1 MTNDIKGGVFIL
13 DYINGFEE
21 WLKEKDKSKNTI
33 SCYLRDVKEFEG
45 WLSIL
50 DFSGLREVP
59 QIFLIHFKKFQKG
72 TGASITTINRKL
84 ASVNSFYKYMYQKGF
99 INEELK
105 VEPYKDK
112 DVKQYKGLEESEL
125 WKLRTEIHKSK
136 NLFHICIFEILIN
149 TGIRVSELVNIK
161 LSDIQISERKGSLTV
176 IGKGEAKRTVPLNKN
191 VRKAI
196 KKYLQVRKNDD
207 NEYLLI
213 GQRGKLERNAVNLIL
228 EKYGSRVGI
237 KVTPHMARHTLGY
250 NLIKQGV
257 PITTIQQVLG
267 HENIQTTNTYTLTIE
282 RDIVDALEEI
292 EW

>member
-13 DYINGFEE
+13 NYIKDFED
-21 WLKEKDKSKNTI
+21 WLKEKDKSNNTI
-33 SCYLRDVKEFEG
+33 SCYLRDVKEWEG
-45 WLSIL
+45 WLSIY
-50 DFSGLREVP
+50 SSEGLREVP
-59 QIFLIHFKKFQKG
+59 QIFLIHFKKFEKG

-112 DVKQYKGLEESEL
+112 DVKQYKGLDEREL
-125 WKLRTEIHKSK
+125 WKLRAEIHKSK
-136 NLFHICIFEILIN
+136 NKFHICIFEILIN

-161 LSDIQISERKGSLTV
+161 LYAIQISDRKGSLTV

-191 VRKAI
+191 ARKAI
-196 KKYLQVRKNDD
+196 KDYLQVRRNDYSK
-207 NEYLLI
+207 YLLI

-228 EKYGSRVGI
+228 EKYGNRVGL

-250 NLIKQGV
+250 NLIKQRI
-257 PITTIQQVLG
+257 PITTIQQILG
-267 HENIQTTNTYTLTIE
+267 HENIQTTNRYTLTTG
-282 RDIVDALEEI
+282 RDMREALEII